1 MKTKIFTLI
10 LTVMVLLPL
19 TAFRGCSLA
28 ASVDAF
34 LLLMSSGGHYNYGDV
49 DPLSYNIMV
58 GVNGN
63 IIRSVTTNNVITNT
77 NIPSGTTQN
86 LNDVRISNNYYQ
98 DDAAVVGNNGTVLVS
113 SNSGLNWIQKTS
125 PTSANLYGVDH
136 NYYLYA
142 VGDNGTILYASEIFT
157 GTLVQRTS
165 GTTRNLKAVTI
176 SSVNNQRV
184 IAVGEKG
191 TILRTTNGG
200 FNWDNVSIA
209 DTTFNI
215 FDLSQKGVFSNS
227 GDIYVA
233 VGSGGRIYKSTD
245 IGLTWQ
251 QKSSG
256 TTNTLRSVYFHTL
269 DSGIAVG
276 DNGTVRLTTNGG
288 ETWYTDGFFN
298 SPSSRNY
305 RFVNLVNNTF
315 RTFMAGSDSLFYVS
329 GDPITITGVNSSSTE
344 VPNAY
349 SLSQNYPNP
358 FNPQTN
364 IRFSL
369 SQPGNVKLI
378 IFDITGR
385 ELEIV
390 VNEKLSAGSYNYD
403 WNAANY
409 PSGVYF
415 YKLQAGNFVETKKMI
430 LVK

>member
-63 IIRSVTTNNVITNT
+63 IIRSVTTNNVINNT

-209 DTTFNI
+209 DTTFNF

-315 RTFMAGSDSLFYVS
+315 RTFMAGSDTLFYVS
-329 GDPITITGVNSSSTE
+329 GDPITITGVNSSSNE
-344 VPNAY
+344 VPNSY

-358 FNPQTN
+358 FNPTTHFGFRIADFGLVRLTVYDALGKEVTILVDQQ
-364 IRFSL
+364 L
-369 SQPGNVKLI
+369 QPGTYEVSW
-378 IFDITGR
+378 DASGY
-385 ELEIV
+385 
-390 VNEKLSAGSYNYD
+390 S
-403 WNAANY
+403 
-409 PSGVYF
+409 SGVYF
-415 YKLQAGNFVETKKMI
+415 YRLETKGFSEVKKML